1 VYGNV
6 SNLTRVFEV
15 KKTINNLT
23 QEDLE
28 FTKHFGKFRSL
39 WAELEMLR
47 PITVDSAILNER
59 KEQDKVFGLLL
70 SLNHAF
76 NDLIKHLL

>member
-1 VYGNV
+1 MWDTLKNVYGNV

-15 KKTINNLT
+15 KKAINCLS
-23 QEDLE
+23 QEELE

-47 PITVDSAILNER
+47 PFSVDPLVLKER
-59 KEQDKVFGLLL
+59 GEQDKVFGLLL
-70 SLNHAF
+70 TLNPT
-76 NDLIKHLL
+76 